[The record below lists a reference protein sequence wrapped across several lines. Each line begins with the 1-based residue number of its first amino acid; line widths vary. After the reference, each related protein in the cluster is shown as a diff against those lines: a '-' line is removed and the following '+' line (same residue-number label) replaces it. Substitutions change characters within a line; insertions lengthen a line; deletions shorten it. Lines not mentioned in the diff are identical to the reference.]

1 MARSPMM
8 ISGLRCALLACAL
21 ALVPAAVA
29 GQGSPTAGDPVKG
42 ADVFQR
48 CTLCHTINKDEGN
61 KIGPNLFGIVGR
73 KAGTAPGFAYSA
85 ALKDSGII
93 WTDAKL
99 KEWVGGPQKMVP
111 GTSMA
116 LVGSLD
122 GQQTDDLIAYLNTKK

>member
-1 MARSPMM
+1 MARSLMV
-8 ISGLRCALLACAL
+8 ISGLRCAVLACAL
-21 ALVPAAVA
+21 AFVPAAVA
-29 GQGSPTAGDPVKG
+29 GQGSPAAG

-73 KAGTAPGFAYSA
+73 KVGTAPGFAYSA
-85 ALKDSGII
+85 ALKDSGIV

-111 GTSMA
+111 GTSIV